1 MKTIVLCGGGT
12 AGHIMP
18 LVALLPYL
26 KKKFDTIADFSSGK
40 EIEKRLMNDPQ
51 VKIFVISPPAFRRS
65 LSLENLLIPAKLSK
79 SVKECK
85 SYLTHLKAD
94 VVFSKGGYC
103 ALPVCLAAKSLKIPY
118 FCHESDLSLG
128 LANKI
133 TYKKAEKLLTVFE
146 DTAVKYGGV
155 CVGAPIR
162 DDFGSLSRLQA
173 KNKLGIHDKKPV
185 LLVTGGSQGSRTI
198 NAAVRNNLGELVK
211 RFNVVHLCGKGNK
224 SGNKSINGY
233 FEYEFADMNVCLTAC
248 DLVLSRGG
256 SNTLFEIMY
265 CKKPAVIVPLK
276 KGSRGDQKK
285 NADYFSN
292 KGALI
297 ECDEHYLDEKI
308 ITLLDDLWRN
318 KDMVINNMNKLN
330 IQNGT
335 KATAKIICDFI
346 QSSI

>member
-1 MKTIVLCGGGT
+1 MNKRLEIIFSEIAACSSFADVGCDHGYIAKAVL
-12 AGHIMP
+12 
-18 LVALLPYL
+18 
-26 KKKFDTIADFSSGK
+26 DSGK
-40 EIEKRLMNDPQ
+40 CDD
-51 VKIFVISPPAFRRS
+51 VIISDISAPS
-65 LSLENLLIPAKLSK
+65 L
-79 SVKECK
+79 
-85 SYLTHLKAD
+85 
-94 VVFSKGGYC
+94 
-103 ALPVCLAAKSLKIPY
+103 
-118 FCHESDLSLG
+118 
-128 LANKI
+128 
-133 TYKKAEKLLTVFE
+133 KKAEKLLTVFE

-155 CVGAPIR
+155 CVGSPIR

-285 NADYFSN
+285 NALYFVE
-292 KGALI
+292 KGAMRI
-297 ECDEHYLDEKI
+297 CNEDELAERI
-308 ITLLDDLWRN
+308 VPLLSSLFNDRA
-318 KDMVINNMNKLN
+318 VIVENASRLAVE
-330 IQNGT
+330 NGT
-335 KATAKIICDFI
+335 KNIAEILCSFRLK
-346 QSSI
+346 SKR